1 MDGWWC
7 RYEGQW
13 VAGKKDGFGHF
24 KMEDGSQYEGNFRKN
39 RFHGF
44 GKLTTKTGDS
54 YEVSSR
60 RGAAESEG
68 GGGVGLWR

>member
-1 MDGWWC
+1 M
-7 RYEGQW
+7 
-13 VAGKKDGFGHF
+13 AGKKDGFGHF

-60 RGAAESEG
+60 QGAAESEG